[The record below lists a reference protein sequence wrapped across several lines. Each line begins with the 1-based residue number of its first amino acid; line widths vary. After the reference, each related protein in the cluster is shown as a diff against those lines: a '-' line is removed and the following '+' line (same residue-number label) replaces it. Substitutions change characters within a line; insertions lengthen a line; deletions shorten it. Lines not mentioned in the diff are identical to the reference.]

1 MPKTRLKLD
10 VCHGIGEHL
19 IDAAAEVGVE
29 TVALLV
35 VVIVLTGRVLN
46 KLRSKKCARALGKL
60 TGADSKQRIS
70 NKENRLANNLKC
82 R

>member
-19 IDAAAEVGVE
+19 IDAAAEVSVE

-35 VVIVLTGRVLN
+35 VVIVLTSRVLN
-46 KLRSKKCARALGKL
+46 GKRARGRPKSCANSEITRPKAE
-60 TGADSKQRIS
+60 QQ
-70 NKENRLANNLKC
+70 NH
-82 R
+82 